1 MTGQY
6 NYRARVYD
14 AAIGRFTSQDPTG
27 FGGEDM
33 NLYRYC
39 TNAPTDSVDP
49 TGKQDTNGG
58 SNGYKGLPIPADPGG
73 NIMVSSGYWE
83 VHQNIQNLGS
93 VSVYVPSI
101 PMPTIGR
108 YLNGPVSEPNTNPLT
123 WGWQLNANT
132 HSGDWTLT
140 GSATGTGIQNT
151 TGWVSAGYQGNGAS
165 AAGSVG
171 VNTGRGSVYVG
182 ATGTWTD
189 KDVNLEASILY
200 KGGTFAYQVV
210 ARTSE
215 GYVGISNV
223 PLNPADE
230 FTTSQGVGS
239 LLGNPSNNL
248 LPVVSWGVKYG
259 NQNDLIN
266 PIVCG
271 SLGASAIDRTVSGC

>member
-1 MTGQY
+1 M
-6 NYRARVYD
+6 
-14 AAIGRFTSQDPTG
+14 
-27 FGGEDM
+27 
-33 NLYRYC
+33 
-39 TNAPTDSVDP
+39 
-49 TGKQDTNGG
+49 
-58 SNGYKGLPIPADPGG
+58 
-73 NIMVSSGYWE
+73 
-83 VHQNIQNLGS
+83 
-93 VSVYVPSI
+93 
-101 PMPTIGR
+101 
-108 YLNGPVSEPNTNPLT
+108 
-123 WGWQLNANT
+123 
-132 HSGDWTLT
+132 
-140 GSATGTGIQNT
+140 
-151 TGWVSAGYQGNGAS
+151 
-165 AAGSVG
+165 
-171 VNTGRGSVYVG
+171 YVG

-210 ARTSE
+210 VRTSE